1 MIYILVSDDFYG
13 FLMLRIMP
21 KSPFVIPILLQ
32 SPSYKR
38 AAVFIL
44 RQPTLIPLY
53 MEEITI
59 THDNMPM
66 VLGMIMKK
74 LDRSEQKLNQSQDRP
89 QETADEWMNLKQ
101 LCAYLP
107 SHPAEQTVY
116 GWTSTRTIPYHK
128 NGKHIVFSKSEVD
141 DWIRQG
147 KRKSESDL
155 EAEAMAFINS
165 KKKARP

>member
-1 MIYILVSDDFYG
+1 MHEELHG
-13 FLMLRIMP
+13 FLMIHIMLD
-21 KSPFVIPILLQ
+21 SPFVIPILLQ
-32 SPSYKR
+32 SLLHQR

-44 RQPTLIPLY
+44 RQPTLIPLIN
-53 MEEITI
+53 MEEITV

-66 VLGMIMKK
+66 VLGMIMQK
-74 LDRSEQKLNQSQDRP
+74 LDRLEQKLNLSQDRP
-89 QETADEWMNLKQ
+89 QEVVDEWMNLEQ
-101 LCAYLP
+101 LCEYLP

-128 NGKHIVFSKSEVD
+128 NGKHIVFSKVEID
-141 DWIRQG
+141 EWIRQS

-165 KKKARP
+165 SKKKERP